1 MGNDQLFTR
10 YLPYFAFFDPMA
22 ERSVWLCE
30 VGPRDGFQF
39 ESTFIPTEQ
48 KRDWIHALA
57 LAGLPRIQA
66 TSFVHPRW
74 VPQMADAEA
83 LWAMLPEVPGTR
95 YSALALNRRGVER
108 ALKTGVGLIDL
119 SIATHPQ
126 HARDNVNMTVEEGMD
141 EAHAMIKMA
150 LDAGADVQLG
160 LQTVWGY
167 AASNDVP
174 LDDLLRIATAFADY
188 PLESFSLADS
198 TGLAHPRSI
207 QVTVRA
213 LREILPRIPLVL
225 HLHDTR
231 GAGLANVVAA
241 LECGVTRFDTSLG
254 GLGGCPF
261 IPGATGN
268 IATEDTA
275 ALLNAIGNDT
285 RVDVGA
291 VSVVSRE
298 VAAFLGRPL
307 SGKMYRLAKNSS
319 Q

>member
-1 MGNDQLFTR
+1 MGGDQLFTR
-10 YLPYFAFFDPMA
+10 YLPYFALFDPMP
-22 ERSVWLCE
+22 ERSAWLCE

-48 KRDWIHALA
+48 KCAWIHALA

-66 TSFVHPRW
+66 TSFVHPKW

-83 LWAMLPEVPGTR
+83 LWAQLPRVPGTR

-108 ALKTGVGLIDL
+108 ALKAGAALIDL
-119 SIATHPQ
+119 SIATHPN
-126 HARDNVNMTVEEGMD
+126 HARDNVNMTVEQGMD
-141 EAHAMIKMA
+141 EAHAMIRMA

-167 AASNDVP
+167 AEANDVP
-174 LDDLLRIATAFADY
+174 LHALLSIAGAFAGY

-207 QVTVRA
+207 QATVTA
-213 LREILPRIPLVL
+213 FGEILPGIPLVL

-241 LECGVTRFDTSLG
+241 LQCGVARFDTSLG

-268 IATEDTA
+268 IPTEDTT
-275 ALLNAIGNDT
+275 ALLDAMGYSTYVN
-285 RVDVGA
+285 VGA
-291 VSVVSRE
+291 VARVSRE
-298 VAAFLGRPL
+298 VSAFLRRPL
-307 SGKMYRLAKNSS
+307 SGKMYRLAKTTPE
-319 Q
+319 